1 MLIEPAALPAGP
13 ESSLLRQLAEPV
25 GADWLAGIRLSPSLR
40 DALND
45 RHSLRA
51 GESLLTPE
59 GCWLGKHWLR
69 FFAARSEDSVL
80 SRQQAI
86 ETLQS
91 RLQSLERETAELQQ
105 EQSAVADTLRSEEEQ
120 RNQFQKL
127 LSRQLQERGARQS
140 QLAKLQAQLT
150 QTQLQATRIRE
161 ELSELDD
168 QSRLD
173 AETLAECR
181 IQHQEDL
188 EALQASREAEGMA
201 LRERESLRG
210 QVLQLRQTLQDVR
223 AENHRLA
230 LDHQACQT
238 REKAL
243 RQNLQRTDQH
253 LSQLRQQLLHLQDE
267 LSGQHEPLAELALQ
281 QEELMAEREG
291 AEERVQR
298 AESAL
303 QEASRIYREM
313 EQYRH
318 QLHAGI
324 EPLRQELEARRLH
337 WQNVAS
343 RQEYLLE
350 QIRELGVDKEEIIA
364 GLPADMEEVVWQT
377 RLEQLAT
384 RISRLGAIN
393 LAAIEEYQQQSE
405 RKGFL
410 DTQSRD
416 LEEAVEKL
424 ENAIRHID
432 RETRTLFMDTYN
444 QVNAGLQHLF
454 PKVFGGGEATLNLV
468 GDDSLNSGVTIM
480 ARPPGKK
487 NSTIHLLSGGEKA
500 LTALSLV
507 FAIFQ
512 LNPAPFCLLDEVD
525 APLDDANVGR
535 FCRLVEEMAQTVQ
548 FIYITHN
555 KIAMT
560 MAQQLMGVTMHEPG
574 VSRLVAVDVEQAAA
588 MAAA

>member
-1 MLIEPAALPAGP
+1 
-13 ESSLLRQLAEPV
+13 
-25 GADWLAGIRLSPSLR
+25 
-40 DALND
+40 
-45 RHSLRA
+45 
-51 GESLLTPE
+51 
-59 GCWLGKHWLR
+59 
-69 FFAARSEDSVL
+69 
-80 SRQQAI
+80 
-86 ETLQS
+86 
-91 RLQSLERETAELQQ
+91 
-105 EQSAVADTLRSEEEQ
+105 
-120 RNQFQKL
+120 
-127 LSRQLQERGARQS
+127 
-140 QLAKLQAQLT
+140 
-150 QTQLQATRIRE
+150 
-161 ELSELDD
+161 
-168 QSRLD
+168 
-173 AETLAECR
+173 
-181 IQHQEDL
+181 
-188 EALQASREAEGMA
+188 
-201 LRERESLRG
+201 
-210 QVLQLRQTLQDVR
+210 
-223 AENHRLA
+223 
-230 LDHQACQT
+230 
-238 REKAL
+238 
-243 RQNLQRTDQH
+243 
-253 LSQLRQQLLHLQDE
+253 LRQQLLHLQDE